1 MEEINMANMK
11 SIEDK
16 LVITGT
22 LELKTG
28 MHIGKSNDFAP
39 IGAVDS
45 VVITDPMTSTPIIPG
60 SSLKGKLRTMLAK
73 LETNDGKPGI
83 LKPHNADSD
92 TIKSLFGASEPV
104 MEARLQFYD
113 LFLINADEIRAKDTD
128 LLYTEIKFENTIS
141 RTTAVANPRQLER
154 VPAGAK
160 FGLKLVYN
168 VEDQTEIEKDFKLL
182 SDGLKMLQLDYI
194 GGSGTRGYGKVNFYD
209 FKVESKGLTSTKIDS
224 TKAEELLKE
233 SENYAI

>member
-1 MEEINMANMK
+1 MVKGIK

-16 LVITGT
+16 IVITAE

-45 VVITDPMTSTPIIPG
+45 IVITDPMTGQPVIPG
-60 SSLKGKLRTMLAK
+60 SSIKGKMRTLLAK
-73 LETNDGKPGI
+73 LLSNGNQDGVLPS
-83 LKPHNADSD
+83 HDMD
-92 TIKSLFGASEPV
+92 EEVIKDLFGSSNPV
-104 MEARLQFYD
+104 REARLQFYD
-113 LFLINADEIRAKDTD
+113 LFLVNAKEIESKPTD

-160 FGLKLVYN
+160 FGFKLVYN
-168 VEDQTEIEKDFKLL
+168 VEDETDLTSDFENIAKAFKL
-182 SDGLKMLQLDYI
+182 LQLDYI
-194 GGSGTRGYGKVNFYD
+194 GGSGSRGYGKVNFSN
-209 FKVESKGLTSTKIDS
+209 FKVEAKNLGEAKID
-224 TKAEELLKE
+224 TKEVEEILKE
-233 SENYAI
+233 SENYAL

>member
-1 MEEINMANMK
+1 MVNNMK

-16 LVITGT
+16 LVITGI

-45 VVITDPMTSTPIIPG
+45 IIVTDPVTNQPIIPG
-60 SSLKGKLRTMLAK
+60 SSIKGKLRTMLAK
-73 LETNDGKPGI
+73 LETNGGKPG
-83 LKPHNADSD
+83 LLNPHNDDSD
-92 TIKSLFGASEPV
+92 DIKSLFGASDPIKESK
-104 MEARLQFYD
+104 LQFYD
-113 LFLINADEIRAKDTD
+113 LFLTAESEKELREKDTD
-128 LLYTEIKFENTIS
+128 LLYTEIKFENTIN
-141 RTTAVANPRQLER
+141 RATAVANPRQLER

-160 FGLKLVYN
+160 FGFKLVYN
-168 VEDQTEIEKDFKLL
+168 VEDKNELEKDFKLL

-194 GGSGTRGYGKVNFYD
+194 GGSGSRGYGKVNFCD
-209 FKVESKGLTSTKIDS
+209 FSVEAKGLTSAVVDT
-224 TKAEELLKE
+224 TKAKELLKE